1 MPRTAIHHESRKREL
16 VAVAEQVFIRLGYAE
31 TTVSDLLAAT
41 GMSKGGFYHYFG
53 SKDDVLREAIAVV
66 LDEAA
71 AVIDRVATLD
81 ASAIEQLSAIFRG
94 MRELRRRHA
103 EFVPIL
109 SVVIGDEV
117 PARAF
122 CEDAIRHLAPSLAR
136 VVERFGVTYPRQTT
150 ELILDAMTSLTRN
163 PNREAYLTDAE
174 AGAAY
179 AGALRELLGGALGI
193 GAHHPVLD
201 DLAWS

>member
-1 MPRTAIHHESRKREL
+1 MPRTAIHYESRKREL
-16 VAVAEQVFIRLGYAE
+16 GAAAEQVFIRLGYAE
-31 TTVSDLLAAT
+31 TTVSDLLEAT
-41 GMSKGGFYHYFG
+41 GLSKGGFYHYFG

-71 AVIDRVATLD
+71 EVIDRAAALD
-81 ASAIEQLSAIFRG
+81 APSTAQLSAIFQG
-94 MRELRRRHA
+94 MRALRRRHA

-117 PARAF
+117 PARVF
-122 CEDAIRHLAPSLAR
+122 CEDAIRRLAPSLAR
-136 VVERFGVTYPRQTT
+136 VVEGFGVTHPRQTA

-163 PNREAYLTDAE
+163 PDRDSYLTDAD

-179 AGALRELLGGALGI
+179 AAALRELLGGALGI
-193 GAHHPVLD
+193 GRHHPVLD